1 MIIINRSGHIE
12 ISNEIVK
19 FKDGDIIYMPQET
32 SHSLPNDVN
41 EMVEFLTFGG
51 FTGMKKGVGG
61 G

>member
-1 MIIINRSGHIE
+1 MIIINRSGHME
-12 ISNEIVK
+12 IGNEIAK
-19 FKDGDIIYMPQET
+19 FRDEDIIYIPQKT

-51 FTGMKKGVGG
+51 FTGMKKEVGG

>member
-12 ISNEIVK
+12 IGNEIAK
-19 FKDGDIIYMPQET
+19 FKDGDIIYIPQKT

-51 FTGMKKGVGG
+51 FTDMKKGVGG